1 MATQNN
7 LHVPDE
13 ILAQARKRAES
24 EGRTADELAA
34 DALKRYLAHQMLNE
48 LSKGSDERRRARG
61 LKSDDEAQ
69 EYVQQVISD
78 SRKERRVG

>member
-34 DALKRYLAHQMLNE
+34 DALKRYLAHEMLNE
-48 LSKGSDERRRARG
+48 LSKGSMSAAARLASTG
-61 LKSDDEAQ
+61 QPQSILE
-69 EYVQQVISD
+69 
-78 SRKERRVG
+78 